1 DMKAFDRVAA
11 RWAAALLLCA
21 VASAGA
27 KAQDEEF
34 GKNKVQYTHFHW
46 SYIQTDHF
54 DIYFS
59 DGGQYLAEFTATA
72 AESAYASISKSFRYQ
87 LVNRVPIIVYNSHN
101 DFQQTNVVSEYLEEG
116 VGGVT
121 ELFKNRV
128 ILPFEG
134 EYSKFRHVIH
144 HELTHAV
151 VNDMFYGGS
160 IQSIISNNITLQL
173 PLWFNEGLAEYESLK
188 WETDS
193 DMFLR
198 DATVHE
204 YLPPISRMDGYM
216 AYRGGQALWWYIAG
230 KYGDQKV
237 GEILNRIKST
247 RSVEAGFRGSLGL
260 TMEELN
266 ERFQK
271 EMKVIYWPDIA
282 KREEPQDYARRLTDT
297 RKDGSFY
304 NTSPAISP
312 QGDKVA
318 FISNRNEYFDVFIM
332 NATDGTI
339 LQKLVDGQT
348 TANFEEL
355 HLLTPGISWSP
366 DGRRVAIASKAG
378 EHDAIFL
385 VDVATGAQEELSFD
399 LSGVFSVDWSPK
411 GDAIAFVGNTPSQSD
426 IFLYNLKT
434 KQLENLTDDIY
445 SDERPAWSP
454 DGKKIY
460 FSSDRGDVLTHDST
474 DIRFHNYNSYDIY
487 SIDVGTRDIVRLTDW
502 ERSNQGS
509 PVVSPDGK
517 KILFVSDRNGI
528 NNIYAMDIE
537 TGKWRP
543 ITNSLSGVYQLSLSH
558 DGNKLVFS
566 SLINGGFNIF
576 LMRSPFDRD
585 IKTAELEPTEYFK
598 ALYPPAKEE
607 KPVAAKTADTVQR
620 VQALPAM
627 HDTASRAMVM
637 GSDTARVAAA
647 KGTGADTTRVITEK
661 GTGDTTQVAAAGK
674 AAGADTSM
682 YGKDVQIDF
691 SNYVFNNS
699 YADVVP
705 KDSTIQKLP
714 RITDNIDKEGHY
726 RVNKYKLNF
735 TPDIVYGNAG
745 YDTFYGVTGSTIMV
759 FSDLMGDH
767 QIIFS
772 TNLLLDLKNSDFAL
786 QYYYLPN
793 RIDFGIGGFHSAR
806 FIALNDI
813 YGGSIYRFQTY
824 GATLSAMYPF
834 NRFDRL
840 EMGLNWFTISKENME
855 ITEAPVENLTVV
867 VPQLAYIHDTSL
879 WGYTAPMLG
888 SRYKF
893 MLFGTPKFGLSGI
906 SFLNATGDYRTYL
919 RLGRNY
925 SLAFRLAGGGSF
937 GGNPQK
943 FIVGGTSNWINR
955 TFTNDYI
962 PLTQASDYIFLEAGV
977 PLRGYD
983 YNAEIGSRYGLFN
996 FEFRY
1001 PLFAF
1006 LQAGPLPIGLQSIAG
1021 VMFFDAG
1028 SAWDRGRDYVA
1039 FTHDDQGNL
1048 VTRDLLMGMGTGAR
1062 IFFLAFLVR
1071 FDIAWAWNVHSFS
1084 APKYYFSLGTD
1095 F

>member
-1 DMKAFDRVAA
+1 MKLFDRGVV
-11 RWAAALLLCA
+11 RWAAALILC
-21 VASAGA
+21 VFASGA
-27 KAQDEEF
+27 SRAQDEEF
-34 GKNKVQYTHFHW
+34 GKNKVQYTRFHW

-72 AESAYASISKSFRYQ
+72 AESAYASLSKSFRYQ

-116 VGGVT
+116 IGGVT

-134 EYSKFRHVIH
+134 EYAKFRHVIH
-144 HELTHAV
+144 HELSHAV
-151 VNDMFYGGS
+151 INDMFYGGS

-173 PLWFNEGLAEYESLK
+173 PLWFNEGLAEYEALK
-188 WETDS
+188 WDTDS

-204 YLPPISRMDGYM
+204 YLPPISQLYGYF
-216 AYRGGQALWWYIAG
+216 AYRGGQSLWWYIAG

-237 GEILNRIKST
+237 GDILNRIKST
-247 RSVEAGFRGSLGL
+247 RSVEGGFRGSLGL
-260 TMEELN
+260 TLEELN
-266 ERFQK
+266 EKWQK

-282 KREEPQDYARRLTDT
+282 KREEPADYSRRLTDT

-332 NATDGTI
+332 NATDGSI
-339 LQKLVDGQT
+339 IQKLVNGQT
-348 TANFEEL
+348 TNNFEEL

-366 DGRRVAIASKAG
+366 DGKRIAISSKAG
-378 EHDAIFL
+378 NQDAIFL
-385 VDVATGAQEELSFD
+385 IDVASGDQEQLSFG
-399 LSGVFSVDWSPK
+399 LAGIFSVDWSPK
-411 GDAIAFVGNTPSQSD
+411 GDAIAFVGNTASQSD
-426 IFLYNLKT
+426 IFVYNLKT
-434 KQLENLTDDIY
+434 KKLVNLTDDIY
-445 SDERPAWSP
+445 SDERPTWSP
-454 DGKKIY
+454 DGKKLY
-460 FSSDRGDVLTHDST
+460 FSSDRGNVVTHDST
-474 DIRFHNYNSYDIY
+474 DIRFHDYNSYDIF
-487 SIDVGTRDIVRLTDW
+487 SIDVATRDIERLTDW
-502 ERSNQGS
+502 SRSNQGS

-528 NNIYAMDIE
+528 NNIYMLNLE
-537 TGKWRP
+537 TKKWRP

-558 DGNKLVFS
+558 DGSKMVFS

-585 IKTAELEPTEYFK
+585 IKLAELEPTEYFK
-598 ALYPPAKEE
+598 VLYPPAKDQE
-607 KPVAAKTADTVQR
+607 KQ
-620 VQALPAM
+620 QA
-627 HDTASRAMVM
+627 
-637 GSDTARVAAA
+637 AAA
-647 KGTGADTTRVITEK
+647 KPSTARRDSTAPPQAGITPPDTAHPFVSGNPPGETR
-661 GTGDTTQVAAAGK
+661 DTTQVAAAGK
-674 AAGADTSM
+674 QAADSTL

-691 SNYVFNNS
+691 SSYVFKETFTD
-699 YADVVP
+699 AVP

-714 RITDNIDKEGHY
+714 KITENIDKEGHY
-726 RVNKYKLNF
+726 KVNKYKLNF

-745 YDTFYGVTGSTIMV
+745 YDTFYGVTGSTIMA

-793 RIDFGIGGFHSAR
+793 RMDFGIGGFHSAR
-806 FIALNDI
+806 FIALLDQ

-824 GATLSAMYPF
+824 GASLSAMYPF
-834 NRFDRL
+834 DRFDRL
-840 EMGLNWFTISKENME
+840 DMALNWFTISKENME
-855 ITEAPVENLTVV
+855 VSEAPAENLTVI
-867 VPQLAYIHDTSL
+867 VPQISYTHDTSL

-888 SRYKF
+888 SRYKLT
-893 MLFGTPKFGLSGI
+893 LFGTPRFGESGI
-906 SFLNATGDYRTYL
+906 SFVNATGDYRTYL

-925 SLAFRLAGGGSF
+925 SLAFRVAGGGSF
-937 GGNPQK
+937 GANPQK

-962 PLTQASDYIFLEAGV
+962 PLTNASDYIFLQAGV

-983 YNAEIGSRYGLFN
+983 YNAQIGSKYGLFN

-1006 LQAGPLPIGLQSIAG
+1006 LQAGPLPLGLQSLAG
-1021 VMFFDAG
+1021 VMFFDMG

-1039 FTHDDQGNL
+1039 FTHDENGSL
-1048 VTRDLLMGMGTGAR
+1048 VSRDLLMGMGTGAR

-1071 FDIAWAWNVHSFS
+1071 FDIAWAWDVHSFS
-1084 APKYYFSLGTD
+1084 PPKYYFSLGTD